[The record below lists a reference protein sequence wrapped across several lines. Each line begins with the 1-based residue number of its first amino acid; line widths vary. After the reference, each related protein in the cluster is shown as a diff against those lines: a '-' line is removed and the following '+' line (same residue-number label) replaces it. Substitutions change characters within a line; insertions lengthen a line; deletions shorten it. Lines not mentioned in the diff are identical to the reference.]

1 MNRSCRVVLAA
12 WVIAAIG
19 CGSVR
24 QETPDAPDASPPG
37 DGGPID
43 APPDTPAPKTVRFDM
58 VYVNDFTVPFN
69 FTGVNAFGVI
79 INRGTMPFVLSS
91 LMVKGFSDDNAAV
104 DVRFRIG
111 RDPGV
116 PPLDPAQLLAADHA
130 AGEMSAATSNLFY
143 GGGLLAPAQVFD
155 DEFLRFQWD
164 FNVFAPVGAKI
175 QAVVKLGIGDGEIDL
190 PITITVSQTE
200 FVNHTAARLSS
211 R

>member
-1 MNRSCRVVLAA
+1 MNRRAVLAA

-24 QETPDAPDASPPG
+24 QETPDADGDPPG
-37 DGGPID
+37 DGGID

-91 LMVKGFSDDNAAV
+91 LMVKSFSDDSAAV

-111 RDPGV
+111 RNPDV
-116 PPLDPAQLLAADHA
+116 PPLDPAMLLAPDHA
-130 AGEMSAATSNLFY
+130 AGEMSADSSNLFY
-143 GGGLLAPAQVFD
+143 GGGLLAPAQAFD

-164 FNVFAPVGAKI
+164 FSAFAPVGAKI
-175 QAVVKLGIGDGEIDL
+175 QAVVKLGIGDGEIEL
-190 PITITVSQTE
+190 PFTISVSQTE
-200 FVNHTAARLSS
+200 FDNHTAARLSS